1 MRGSCGREQ
10 HNRNGETPDWEIRA
24 KFPQGTHPW
33 GNANSELPPSSISS
47 DALRGCPLFTA
58 VEVRVGVAGM
68 LFGCRLSSWD
78 TETSSLCR
86 LEGPASSRGTC
97 LLETRYHQTLQFFKT
112 CSGFVK
118 KLNKVAMENLDSL
131 ITT

>member
-1 MRGSCGREQ
+1 MRGSCGKEQ

-24 KFPQGTHPW
+24 RFPRGTHPW

-47 DALRGCPLFTA
+47 DAPRGCPLFTA

-78 TETSSLCR
+78 AETSSLCC
-86 LEGPASSRGTC
+86 LEGPAKQQRHMLTGDQVPPDTLVFQD
-97 LLETRYHQTLQFFKT
+97 LLSQDLVTK
-112 CSGFVK
+112 S
-118 KLNKVAMENLDSL
+118 
-131 ITT
+131 